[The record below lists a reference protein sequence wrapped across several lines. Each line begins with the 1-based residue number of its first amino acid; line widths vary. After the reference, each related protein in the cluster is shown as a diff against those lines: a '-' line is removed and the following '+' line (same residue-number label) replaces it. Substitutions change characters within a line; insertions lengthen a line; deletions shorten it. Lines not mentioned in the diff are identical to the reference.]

1 MAWLETDRHGRL
13 RIGFKYYDDL
23 KCREPLGVQA
33 NKQTIAE
40 ARRLCATIQLEL
52 KARTFDYA
60 KRFPDSDRIKQRGI
74 EAPEEIQ
81 PISVT
86 ELADSWLL
94 TEQGEVK
101 KSTHGYYKEVA
112 GIFIQRDAIGT
123 KTVSELR
130 QEDIDRWRARVD
142 EKQIKANEPLST
154 RRKNMAWDVLN
165 QILEFAR
172 VRKLLNEDLLLGMKA
187 IQGFGASERRRFRA
201 LGRA

>member
-13 RIGFKYYDDL
+13 RIGFKYYDGL
-23 KCREPLGVQA
+23 KCREPLGVSA

-74 EAPEEIQ
+74 ETPEKIQ

-94 TEQGEVK
+94 SKQGEVK

-123 KTVSELR
+123 KMVSELR
-130 QEDIDRWRARVD
+130 QEDIDRWRV
-142 EKQIKANEPLST
+142 
-154 RRKNMAWDVLN
+154 
-165 QILEFAR
+165 R
-172 VRKLLNEDLLLGMKA
+172 VRPVVHLQRTPPPGRGACRGRWLARGARTRILRRPNPRRNDLTADGHKLHGCGGVGRRQPFDL
-187 IQGFGASERRRFRA
+187 
-201 LGRA
+201 